1 VRARLFAVVALIT
14 LMRLRFLATPI
25 TSDEGGY
32 LAIAR
37 AWRHG
42 AVLYRDVWVDRPQGL
57 LVLYRTLDTV
67 GLGTPVG
74 VRLLALAACIVAAL
88 ACGSIAASLAGE
100 RARVPT
106 ALLVGVLS
114 SLPQIEG
121 FIANAEL
128 LSCAIGAT
136 SLAVAL
142 RALRGTEPPPWLHL
156 VGAGVLGGAALT
168 VKQSGFDAFGAAL
181 VAVLLASMA
190 ATTWPARRRML
201 AVPTM
206 VLGAALPLAGAAVH
220 GAVTGWQRWWFAVVG
235 YRIGQRSALA
245 NADWQRFRLTGH
257 IAAPALAPVAATI
270 VILGL
275 VVLVR
280 RTPHHLRQGGALV
293 CTVWMILAGAAFAS
307 GGQFHRHYWVI
318 LAFPL
323 GTVAGVVLATPAP
336 RPIRVVATAA
346 LAAVPL
352 LMTAQAI
359 AIPRAETGAELSGD
373 SRLVDDEAIAAWYH
387 LHAEPG
393 DDILALCASAGLYGN
408 LGTDPPYP
416 YLWHD
421 GIRNIP
427 AAQQALTALLTG
439 DDRPRFVAEY
449 QGARSCVPSGAA
461 DRALRQHYRVVVTIG
476 GVPILERT

>member
-1 VRARLFAVVALIT
+1 
-14 LMRLRFLATPI
+14 
-25 TSDEGGY
+25 
-32 LAIAR
+32 
-37 AWRHG
+37 
-42 AVLYRDVWVDRPQGL
+42 
-57 LVLYRTLDTV
+57 
-67 GLGTPVG
+67 
-74 VRLLALAACIVAAL
+74 
-88 ACGSIAASLAGE
+88 
-100 RARVPT
+100 
-106 ALLVGVLS
+106 
-114 SLPQIEG
+114 
-121 FIANAEL
+121 
-128 LSCAIGAT
+128 
-136 SLAVAL
+136 
-142 RALRGTEPPPWLHL
+142 
-156 VGAGVLGGAALT
+156 
-168 VKQSGFDAFGAAL
+168 
-181 VAVLLASMA
+181 
-190 ATTWPARRRML
+190 ML

-373 SRLVDDEAIAAWYH
+373 SRLVDDEAIAAWYR